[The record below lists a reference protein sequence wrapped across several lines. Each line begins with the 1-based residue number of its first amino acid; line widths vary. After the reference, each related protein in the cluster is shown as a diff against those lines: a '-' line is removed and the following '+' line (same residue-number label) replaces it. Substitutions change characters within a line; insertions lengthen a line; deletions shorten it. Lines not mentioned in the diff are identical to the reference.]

1 MKRILFLIGCLCLS
15 RFANA
20 QVRFNSLEEIWR
32 YADKNNIQLLTAAGN
47 KSMAADNV
55 KQAYGALLPTVTAT
69 GGFTDNVKIQST
81 LIPANLFNSAAPP
94 GTFTQ
99 VAFGTKYI
107 YNGAVAA
114 QLNILNTQDWFHI
127 QAAKLNEELSA
138 QNMAKTKADLYAQL
152 ANAYYSYLLLQE
164 AAHLSE
170 ENLHTTAAIY
180 ELSDNKYKDGQISEV
195 TLNTARIN
203 KEKAMKNREVA
214 LQQQAVQLNNLKLML
229 NIKDSLSLATV
240 LTTLELQTSDKKNFE
255 EDPAIRIA
263 YTQLQLSKNN
273 LRNSRAALNPTLSAF
288 YQYSTQ
294 IASNEFVKFGNSNNM
309 PAQYWGLRL
318 SVPVFSGNTKRYEIA
333 KNKTDYSNKQLLY
346 DNARLQSD
354 INDQNLLIN
363 YHSTQQAFLRARDI
377 LDLYRKNDGHATLQL
392 QEGIISLDDR
402 LKVFSDL
409 ITNQN
414 EYLQSMS
421 DYFIQEY
428 NMQVRQTKFQ

>member
-1 MKRILFLIGCLCLS
+1 MKRTLFLLGCLCLS
-15 RFANA
+15 RFAGA

-47 KSMAADNV
+47 QSMASDNV

-107 YNGAVAA
+107 YNGAIAA

-127 QAAKLNEELSA
+127 KAARLNEELAA
-138 QNMAKTKADLYAQL
+138 QNMAKTKADLYTQL
-152 ANAYYSYLLLQE
+152 ANAYYSYLLLRE
-164 AAHLSE
+164 AAHLSQ
-170 ENLHTTAAIY
+170 ENLRTTSAIY

-195 TLNTARIN
+195 TLNTAKIN
-203 KEKAMKNREVA
+203 REKAVKNQDIA

-229 NIKDSLSLATV
+229 NIKDSLALATV
-240 LTTLELQTSDKKNFE
+240 LSATELQAAGKNVFE

-263 YTQLQLSKNN
+263 YTQLQLSKNT
-273 LRNSRAALNPTLSAF
+273 LRNSRAALTPVLSAF

-294 IASNEFVKFGNSNNM
+294 IAANQFVKFENSSNT

-346 DNARLQSD
+346 DNARLQSQISD
-354 INDQNLLIN
+354 ENLLIS
-363 YHSTQQAFLRARDI
+363 YHSAQQAFLRARDI
-377 LDLYRKNDGHATLQL
+377 LDLYRKNDEHATLQL

-402 LKVFSDL
+402 LKVFADL

-414 EYLQSMS
+414 DYLQSMS